1 MPDKIVLD
9 LETKKTFDEVGGQHN
24 RHLLGVSLVGIYSYN
39 RDKYRSFKE
48 EEFSELLQLLQDTE
62 LVIGFNSKSFDF
74 TVLQPYFKG
83 FDLGKIQHLD
93 ILEEIVFALGHRLK
107 LETVAMSTLGYGK
120 SGSGLDAI
128 MYYRQQ
134 DWESLSKY
142 CLDDVKVTREVY
154 EYGLNHGYIWYTNS
168 GQKEKIMARW
178 YQNNKPTVEERLRL
192 ALSKGEQL
200 EIEYIDEQGKISH
213 RRIDIQQIRGNK
225 VKAFCHL
232 REAIR
237 IFDLD
242 KIKNVKAVGKMNSW
256 QGSLL

>member
-1 MPDKIVLD
+1 
-9 LETKKTFDEVGGQHN
+9 
-24 RHLLGVSLVGIYSYN
+24 
-39 RDKYRSFKE
+39 
-48 EEFSELLQLLQDTE
+48 
-62 LVIGFNSKSFDF
+62 
-74 TVLQPYFKG
+74 
-83 FDLGKIQHLD
+83 
-93 ILEEIVFALGHRLK
+93 
-107 LETVAMSTLGYGK
+107 MSTLGYGK

-128 MYYRQQ
+128 MYYRQN
-134 DWESLSKY
+134 DWENLSRY

-200 EIEYIDEQGKISH
+200 EIEYIDEQGKVSH